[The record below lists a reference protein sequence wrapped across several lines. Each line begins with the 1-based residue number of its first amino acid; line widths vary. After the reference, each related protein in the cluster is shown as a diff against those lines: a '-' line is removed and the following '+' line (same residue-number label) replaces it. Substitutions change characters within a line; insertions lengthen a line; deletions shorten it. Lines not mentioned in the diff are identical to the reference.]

1 MFSFA
6 NVPQHH
12 ALCLVIIV
20 VHPALL
26 NYKKNITNRIEKDL
40 FSLERR

>member
-1 MFSFA
+1 MFNNTMRCVF
-6 NVPQHH
+6 
-12 ALCLVIIV
+12 VIIV